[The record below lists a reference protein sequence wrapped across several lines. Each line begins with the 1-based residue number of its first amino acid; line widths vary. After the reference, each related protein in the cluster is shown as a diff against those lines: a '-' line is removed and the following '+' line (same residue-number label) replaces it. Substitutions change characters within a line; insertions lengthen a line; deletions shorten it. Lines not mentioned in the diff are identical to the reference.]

1 MDICE
6 KYGTCQSGLDDAEA
20 ERRRGL
26 YGENVLQKKKPPSL
40 ARRFVRQLKDPM
52 LIILLGAAAVGLV
65 LAATDFTPS
74 ALFEPLLITGI
85 VAMNA
90 LLSAVQERSAQRSLD
105 ALGIMSATKCKV
117 RREGKERI
125 IDARELVPGDVV
137 LLHAG
142 DVVPAD
148 CVLTEAHSLSGEES
162 MLTGESIPV
171 SKSEGDTVYSGCRII
186 TGSGCAVADAT
197 GMSTE
202 MGRIAALL
210 DGTSERYT
218 PLQEKLKKLSEQLG
232 VISLV
237 ICFVVFALGLA
248 GIYILGNREL
258 TVMTLLMTAVA
269 LAVSALPEGLPTTV
283 TLVLSA
289 GMKRLVAKKAVVRK
303 LPAVETLGSVSVIC
317 TDKTGTLTTGKMTV
331 TEYTDE
337 RTLTLAALCTDNASD
352 PTDAAILERMP
363 RPDCV
368 RLSVT
373 PFDNTVRRMTVVVRY
388 CGQLLEINKGAA
400 ESVCRGATDAAAV
413 MEKRGLR
420 VLAVTYRV
428 LRSPDD
434 LGGGEATFAGL
445 IGLSDPPRPEAA
457 EAVAK
462 CVSAGIRPIM
472 LTGDGAGAARS
483 TALAV
488 GLNAEE
494 VLTGADIE
502 RMTDDELTKKL
513 KTVSVFARVTP
524 SDKLRVVKLL
534 RAAGEVVGVTGDGV
548 NDAPALRTADI
559 GCAMGSGTEVAKAE
573 ADIVLTDD
581 NFATVVDAVET
592 GRGVFGN
599 IRKAVAFLLG
609 TNIGEVVAVVLAMVL
624 TFDSPLLSMQLL
636 WINLVSDSLPAI
648 ALGSEKTPPD
658 VMTRKPLGRG
668 EGIFAKGMLVRL
680 VLHGLLF
687 GALCLTAFYVTRA
700 VTGDLAAAR
709 TACFLTLGVSQILHA
724 YNLRSDKPLFT
735 LHSHNRL
742 LNISSAAGLAL
753 VAFAVMIPPVAT
765 AFAMKVPSPLTALF
779 CLALAVIPL
788 IVDESVKL
796 FLYFRSK
803 KSACLRERRALRAR
817 GVTDA
822 AYGEIPTPVG
832 HDAHTAR

>member
-65 LAATDFTPS
+65 LAAMDFTPS

-90 LLSAVQERSAQRSLD
+90 LLSALQERSAQRSLD
-105 ALGIMSATKCKV
+105 ALGIMSATRCKV

-494 VLTGADIE
+494 VLAGADIE

-524 SDKLRVVKLL
+524 SDKLRIVKLL

-796 FLYFRSK
+796 FLYFRRK

-822 AYGEIPTPVG
+822 ACGDYPRPSG
-832 HDAHTAR
+832 

>member
-210 DGTSERYT
+210 DGTSERLT

-283 TLVLSA
+283 TLVLSS
-289 GMKRLVAKKAVVRK
+289 GMRRLVAKKAVVRK

-434 LGGGEATFAGL
+434 LGGGEASFAGL

-524 SDKLRVVKLL
+524 SDKLRIVKLL

-658 VMTRKPLGRG
+658 VMTKKPLGQG

-753 VAFAVMIPPVAT
+753 VAFAVMIPPVAA

-796 FLYFRSK
+796 FIYFRRKRLAAQSK
-803 KSACLRERRALRAR
+803 NAPSAH
-817 GVTDA
+817 A
-822 AYGEIPTPVG
+822 A
-832 HDAHTAR
+832 

>member
-65 LAATDFTPS
+65 LAAMDFTPS

-90 LLSAVQERSAQRSLD
+90 LLSALQERSAQRSLD

-289 GMKRLVAKKAVVRK
+289 GMKKLVAKKAVVRK

-352 PTDAAILERMP
+352 PTDAAILE
-363 RPDCV
+363 
-368 RLSVT
+368 
-373 PFDNTVRRMTVVVRY
+373 
-388 CGQLLEINKGAA
+388 
-400 ESVCRGATDAAAV
+400 
-413 MEKRGLR
+413 
-420 VLAVTYRV
+420 
-428 LRSPDD
+428 
-434 LGGGEATFAGL
+434 
-445 IGLSDPPRPEAA
+445 
-457 EAVAK
+457 
-462 CVSAGIRPIM
+462 
-472 LTGDGAGAARS
+472 
-483 TALAV
+483 
-488 GLNAEE
+488 
-494 VLTGADIE
+494 
-502 RMTDDELTKKL
+502 KKL
-513 KTVSVFARVTP
+513 
-524 SDKLRVVKLL
+524 
-534 RAAGEVVGVTGDGV
+534 
-548 NDAPALRTADI
+548 I
-559 GCAMGSGTEVAKAE
+559 
-573 ADIVLTDD
+573 
-581 NFATVVDAVET
+581 
-592 GRGVFGN
+592 
-599 IRKAVAFLLG
+599 
-609 TNIGEVVAVVLAMVL
+609 
-624 TFDSPLLSMQLL
+624 
-636 WINLVSDSLPAI
+636 
-648 ALGSEKTPPD
+648 D
-658 VMTRKPLGRG
+658 V
-668 EGIFAKGMLVRL
+668 
-680 VLHGLLF
+680 
-687 GALCLTAFYVTRA
+687 
-700 VTGDLAAAR
+700 
-709 TACFLTLGVSQILHA
+709 
-724 YNLRSDKPLFT
+724 
-735 LHSHNRL
+735 
-742 LNISSAAGLAL
+742 
-753 VAFAVMIPPVAT
+753 
-765 AFAMKVPSPLTALF
+765 
-779 CLALAVIPL
+779 
-788 IVDESVKL
+788 
-796 FLYFRSK
+796 
-803 KSACLRERRALRAR
+803 
-817 GVTDA
+817 
-822 AYGEIPTPVG
+822 
-832 HDAHTAR
+832 

>member
-65 LAATDFTPS
+65 LAAMDFTPS

-90 LLSAVQERSAQRSLD
+90 LLSALQERSAQRSLD

-210 DGTSERYT
+210 DGTSERLT

-283 TLVLSA
+283 TLVLSS
-289 GMKRLVAKKAVVRK
+289 GMRRLVAKKAVVRK

-400 ESVCRGATDAAAV
+400 ESVCRGAGGFAAV

-524 SDKLRVVKLL
+524 SDKLRIVKLL

-658 VMTRKPLGRG
+658 VMTGKPLGRG

-765 AFAMKVPSPLTALF
+765 AFAMKVPSPLTVLF

-796 FLYFRSK
+796 FLYFRRK
-803 KSACLRERRALRAR
+803 KSARL
-817 GVTDA
+817 GKDA
-822 AYGEIPTPVG
+822 PS
-832 HDAHTAR
+832 AHAA

>member
-65 LAATDFTPS
+65 LAAMDFTPS

-90 LLSAVQERSAQRSLD
+90 LLSALQERSAQRSLD

-472 LTGDGAGAARS
+472 LTGDGADAARS

-524 SDKLRVVKLL
+524 SDKLRIVKLL

-658 VMTRKPLGRG
+658 VMTKKPLGRG

-765 AFAMKVPSPLTALF
+765 AFAMKVPSPLTVLF

-796 FLYFRSK
+796 FLYFRRK
-803 KSACLRERRALRAR
+803 KSACLRNRRALRAR

-822 AYGEIPTPVG
+822 AYGDYPRPSG
-832 HDAHTAR
+832 

>member
-65 LAATDFTPS
+65 LAAMDFTPS
-74 ALFEPLLITGI
+74 ALFEPLLITSI

-90 LLSAVQERSAQRSLD
+90 LLSALQERSAQRSLD

-210 DGTSERYT
+210 DGASERYT

-534 RAAGEVVGVTGDGV
+534 RAAGEVGGVTGDGV

-658 VMTRKPLGRG
+658 VMTKKPLGRG

-753 VAFAVMIPPVAT
+753 VAFAVMIPPVAA

-796 FLYFRSK
+796 FLYFRRK

-822 AYGEIPTPVG
+822 AYGEKPTPVG

>member
-6 KYGTCQSGLDDAEA
+6 KYGTCPGGLESAEA
-20 ERRRGL
+20 ERRRSL
-26 YGENVLQKKKPPSL
+26 YGENVLKKKKPPSL
-40 ARRFVRQLKDPM
+40 ARRFLRQLKDPM
-52 LIILLGAAAVGLV
+52 LIVLLGAAAVGLA
-65 LAATDFTPS
+65 LAATDFS
-74 ALFEPLLITGI
+74 AGALFEPLLI
-85 VAMNA
+85 VAIACMNA
-90 LLSAVQERSAQRSLD
+90 LLSAVQESSAQKSLD
-105 ALGIMSATKCKV
+105 ALAGMNAAKCKV
-117 RREGKERI
+117 RRDGRECV

-148 CVLTEAHSLSGEES
+148 CILTDAHSLSGEES

-171 SKSEGDTVYSGCRII
+171 EKTDGDTVFSGCRIL
-186 TGSGCAVADAT
+186 TGSGTAVADAT

-210 DGTSERYT
+210 DGADERLT
-218 PLQEKLKKLSEQLG
+218 PLQTRLKKLSEQLG
-232 VISLV
+232 VLSLV
-237 ICFVVFALGLA
+237 ICLVVFALGLA
-248 GIYILGNREL
+248 GIYLLGNREL
-258 TVMTLLMTAVA
+258 TTITLLMTAVA

-289 GMKRLVAKKAVVRK
+289 GMRRLAGRKAVVRK
-303 LPAVETLGSVSVIC
+303 LPAVETLGSISVIC
-317 TDKTGTLTTGKMTV
+317 TDKTGTLTTGRMTV

-368 RLSVT
+368 RLSLT
-373 PFDNTVRRMTVVVRY
+373 PFDNKTRKMSVIVR
-388 CGQLLEINKGAA
+388 CGGQLLEITKGAA
-400 ESVCRGATDAAAV
+400 ESVRPSAADTAAA
-413 MEKRGLR
+413 MEARGLR
-420 VLAVTYRV
+420 VLAVTYRE

-434 LGGGEATFAGL
+434 LGEGGAEFAGL

-457 EAVAK
+457 GAVAK
-462 CVSAGIRPIM
+462 CVSAGIRPVM
-472 LTGDGAGAARS
+472 LTGDGAGAAK
-483 TALAV
+483 AVAAAV
-488 GLNAEE
+488 GMDARR

-502 RMTDDELTKKL
+502 RMTDDELSENL
-513 KTVSVFARVTP
+513 KEVNVFARVTP
-524 SDKLRVVKLL
+524 SDKLRIVGLL
-534 RAAGEVVGVTGDGV
+534 QKSGEVVGVTGDGV

-581 NFATVVDAVET
+581 NFATIVDAVET

-609 TNIGEVVAVVLAMVL
+609 TNIGEVVAVVLAMIF

-658 VMTRKPLGRG
+658 VMKKKPLGRG
-668 EGIFAKGMLVRL
+668 EGIFTRGMLVRL
-680 VLHGLLF
+680 ILHGLLF
-687 GALCLTAFYVTRA
+687 GGLCLAAFYTVLARTN
-700 VTGDLAAAR
+700 DIAAAR

-735 LHSHNRL
+735 LRSHNRM
-742 LNISSAAGLAL
+742 LNISSAAGIAL
-753 VAFAVMIPPVAT
+753 VAFAVFVPPVAA
-765 AFAMKVPSPLTALF
+765 AFSMSVPSLGTTLF
-779 CLALAVIPL
+779 CLALSVIPL
-788 IVDESVKL
+788 VIDESVKL
-796 FLYFRSK
+796 FLHFRAKRSRPL
-803 KSACLRERRALRAR
+803 S
-817 GVTDA
+817 V
-822 AYGEIPTPVG
+822 
-832 HDAHTAR
+832 

>member
-400 ESVCRGATDAAAV
+400 ESVCRGAGGFAAV

-524 SDKLRVVKLL
+524 SDKLRIVKLL
-534 RAAGEVVGVTGDGV
+534 RAAGEVVGVTGDG
-548 NDAPALRTADI
+548 
-559 GCAMGSGTEVAKAE
+559 
-573 ADIVLTDD
+573 
-581 NFATVVDAVET
+581 
-592 GRGVFGN
+592 
-599 IRKAVAFLLG
+599 
-609 TNIGEVVAVVLAMVL
+609 
-624 TFDSPLLSMQLL
+624 
-636 WINLVSDSLPAI
+636 
-648 ALGSEKTPPD
+648 
-658 VMTRKPLGRG
+658 
-668 EGIFAKGMLVRL
+668 
-680 VLHGLLF
+680 
-687 GALCLTAFYVTRA
+687 
-700 VTGDLAAAR
+700 
-709 TACFLTLGVSQILHA
+709 
-724 YNLRSDKPLFT
+724 
-735 LHSHNRL
+735 
-742 LNISSAAGLAL
+742 
-753 VAFAVMIPPVAT
+753 
-765 AFAMKVPSPLTALF
+765 
-779 CLALAVIPL
+779 
-788 IVDESVKL
+788 
-796 FLYFRSK
+796 
-803 KSACLRERRALRAR
+803 
-817 GVTDA
+817 
-822 AYGEIPTPVG
+822 
-832 HDAHTAR
+832 